1 MTRRDEGLERLLD
14 LDGFLAEV
22 GGGYWVKIDA
32 RQVPADAERPHG
44 VAYTLTLHELGG
56 RRVFGIDNAHV
67 VRMTRGPAGR
77 SSALRD
83 HIHRGET
90 VRPYVYRDA
99 DTLIDDFWRE
109 VEAILKKA
117 GVE

>member
-1 MTRRDEGLERLLD
+1 MPRRDEGLDRLLD

-32 RQVPADAERPHG
+32 RRVLADAERPHG

-67 VRMTRGPAGR
+67 VRLTRGPAGR
-77 SSALRD
+77 SSRSRD
-83 HIHRGET
+83 HLHRGET

-109 VEAILKKA
+109 VETILRKA

>member
-1 MTRRDEGLERLLD
+1 
-14 LDGFLAEV
+14 
-22 GGGYWVKIDA
+22 
-32 RQVPADAERPHG
+32 VPIAAQ
-44 VAYTLTLHELGG
+44 A
-56 RRVFGIDNAHV
+56 
-67 VRMTRGPAGR
+67 
-77 SSALRD
+77 
-83 HIHRGET
+83 RGET